1 MIGERLVFNII
12 SSIYEKLDDQ
22 RSRDIF
28 IKRLNYSLS
37 KDKGYIEQIVCSEM
51 EVQKEKDVIKKCE
64 AWIKAKNINTVSVF
78 GAGFAG
84 FQIVTALS
92 LLGINV
98 EKVYDNNEKK
108 WGQKY
113 ADIPICSPNAIK
125 ATEHIILGVNYYR
138 EAILHQLLENGIS
151 ENNIFIPDTLW
162 WLGEYHQYFDMEIV
176 KPANHE
182 VFIDGGSLDGGDSR
196 NFVVWCNGKYNSI
209 YAFEPDKQNL
219 DKMQATAEEIMGFEI
234 CPVGLWNKKD
244 VLKFSSGNAENCSIS
259 EDGDIS
265 IDVDS
270 IDNVLSGKPATFI
283 KMDIEGSE
291 LKALEGAAETIRK
304 YRPKLAIC
312 VYHKP
317 EDIIEIPKK
326 ILELNPN
333 YKLWLRH
340 YSYVDTE
347 TVLYA
352 VDGGENS

>member
-1 MIGERLVFNII
+1 MIGDGLVFNVI

-22 RSRDIF
+22 RSKDIF

-51 EVQKEKDVIKKCE
+51 EVQKKKDVIKKCE

-84 FQIVTALS
+84 FQIVNALS

-98 EKVYDNNEKK
+98 DKVYDNSEVK
-108 WGQKY
+108 WGQKCE
-113 ADIPICSPNAIK
+113 DITICSPKEIK
-125 ATEHIILGVNYYR
+125 TTEYIILGVNYYR
-138 EAILHQLLENGIS
+138 EAILHQLLENGMNK
-151 ENNIFIPDTLW
+151 ENIFIPDGFW
-162 WLGEYHQYFDMEIV
+162 WLGEYPQYFDMEII
-176 KPANHE
+176 KPNQHE

-196 NFVVWCNGKYNSI
+196 NFVNWCEGKYDSI
-209 YAFEPDKQNL
+209 YAFEPDKENL
-219 DKMQATAEEIMGFEI
+219 DKMQVAAEEISGFEI
-234 CPVGLWNKKD
+234 CPIGLWNKKD
-244 VLKFSSGNAENCSIS
+244 VLRFSSGNAENCFIS

-265 IDVDS
+265 IYVDS
-270 IDNVLSGKPATFI
+270 IDNVLNGRSATFI

-291 LKALEGAAETIRK
+291 LNALDGAVNTIKK
-304 YRPKLAIC
+304 YKPKLAIC

-317 EDIIEIPKK
+317 EDIIDIPLK
-326 ILELNPN
+326 ILEMNPN
-333 YKLWLRH
+333 YKLYLRH

-352 VDGGENS
+352 IDEGEC